1 MSQWG
6 QSSIANI
13 ISVGGRPS
21 IEYNFLKLDFNG
33 RHLVCAFAI
42 KWHAKNKL
50 LLSSELALFDVDY
63 SVKITID
70 YERLHSRQTKRPTDK
85 WQKSPAKVR
94 QPTISQKT
102 RILFMN
108 YTNGWPGICVKQ
120 FAYKVCGFCSPH
132 ACDNIIITTYE
143 CVVCCFENTTKN
155 RSTFGEY
162 GLIACLLHVSF
173 CSPPVSFWS
182 KWN

>member
-1 MSQWG
+1 MVAIQCAHLLS
-6 QSSIANI
+6 
-13 ISVGGRPS
+13 
-21 IEYNFLKLDFNG
+21 NG
-33 RHLVCAFAI
+33 MQ
-42 KWHAKNKL
+42 KKKL